1 MLGESAHCADR
12 GNPNDHQEAFM
23 RRSVPLLVSL
33 CLVLSACT
41 ADGEESATSET
52 SPSPSESTSPSPSSE
67 SSPSPPSTSSDGA
80 AEPSPQGPADGAP
93 LLTGPATL
101 GPGKHDILKGTSFGQ
116 VQVDVTCEGTEDVQV
131 LLGSEPFTCPDA
143 ETISFMVEATPG
155 DTSLIVVVPEGSK
168 VGYTV
173 SARPAEELLD
183 PEEEFLS
190 GMSGEFDEREAS
202 PTNFFS
208 QSGPTVRFAAQC
220 SGTGQIEVVLLGR
233 ELETV
238 GPPRTIPCNTGRH
251 DFTLRAPGKTTGYRV
266 NTPAGQ
272 GSFDVAVL
280 SAS

>member
-1 MLGESAHCADR
+1 
-12 GNPNDHQEAFM
+12 M
-23 RRSVPLLVSL
+23 RRAVPLLVSL

-52 SPSPSESTSPSPSSE
+52 SPSPSESTSPSPPNESSPSESTNPSPSSESRPSSE

-80 AEPSPQGPADGAP
+80 AEPSPQGPNDGAP
-93 LLTGPATL
+93 LLAGPATL

-131 LLGSEPFTCPDA
+131 LLGSEPLTCPDA
-143 ETISFMVEATPG
+143 ETISFMVDATPG
-155 DTSLIVVVPEGSK
+155 DASLIVVVPEGSK

-173 SARPAEELLD
+173 SARAAEELLD

-202 PTNFFS
+202 ATNFSS
-208 QSGPTVRFAAQC
+208 QSGPTVRFAARC

-233 ELETV
+233 EFEAV
-238 GPPRTIPCNTGRH
+238 GTPRTIPCNTGRH
-251 DFTLRAPGKTTGYRV
+251 DFTLRAPGKATGYRV
-266 NTPAGQ
+266 NTSAGQ